1 MKERMEKL
9 VELGTQYSK
18 LLDEKEVA
26 DEKLKNLNKTIKL
39 VLGELLKERDAQGI
53 GDIFEIADVGVLEFK
68 EKISTKLDD
77 RDAYSKWLED
87 NKLTHMGTY
96 SVHGSKTKALCIQLL
111 KDHKETPAGITINSY
126 TDCEVK

>member
-1 MKERMEKL
+1 MEKL

-39 VLGELLKERDAQGI
+39 VLGELLKERTAQGI
-53 GDIFEIADVGVLEFK
+53 GDIFEIADVGVLKFK

-77 RDAYSKWLED
+77 RDAYSKWLEEHD
-87 NKLTHMGTY
+87 LTHLGTY
-96 SVHGSKTKALCIQLL
+96 QVHGSKTKALCIQLL
-111 KDHKETPAGITINSY
+111 EEGKETPAGIVINSY